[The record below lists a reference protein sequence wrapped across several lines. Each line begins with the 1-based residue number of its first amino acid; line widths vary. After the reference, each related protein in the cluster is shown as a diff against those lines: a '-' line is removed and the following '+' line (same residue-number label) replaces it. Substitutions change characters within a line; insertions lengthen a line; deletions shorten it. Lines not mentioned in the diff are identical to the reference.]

1 MTKLGIVFDAYQI
14 EVAARTQAKKRF
26 RYNPEKKAV
35 EGLANLLELGSVKC
49 V

>member
-1 MTKLGIVFDAYQI
+1 MTRLGIVFDAYQI
-14 EVAARTQAKKRF
+14 EAVARTQVKKRF
-26 RYNPEKKAV
+26 RYNPEKTAV

>member
-1 MTKLGIVFDAYQI
+1 MTRLGIVFDAYQI
-14 EVAARTQAKKRF
+14 EVVARTQAKERF
-26 RYNPEKKAV
+26 RYNPEKTAV